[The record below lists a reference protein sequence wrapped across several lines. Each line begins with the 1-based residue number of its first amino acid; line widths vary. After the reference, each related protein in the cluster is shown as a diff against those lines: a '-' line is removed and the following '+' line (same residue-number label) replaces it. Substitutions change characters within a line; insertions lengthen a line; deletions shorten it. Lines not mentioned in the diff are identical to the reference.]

1 MIKQVIAMRRDLHMR
16 RGKEMAQ
23 ASHASMKIFL
33 DRMTFCFDRLDPI
46 TASVY
51 ELEVTPEMKSW
62 IEGLFTKIVVGVGSL
77 DELMEIHDKAIQ
89 AKLPVCLI
97 EDSGATEF
105 HGVATYTCLAIGPAD
120 ADTIDAITGHLK
132 LL

>member
-1 MIKQVIAMRRDLHMR
+1 MRKGKMI
-16 RGKEMAQ
+16 AQ
-23 ASHASMKIFL
+23 GSHASMKIF
-33 DRMTFCFDRLDPI
+33 FDRLSDV
-46 TASVY
+46 TDYDY
-51 ELEVTPEMKSW
+51 EPTFDYTYTLRVTKEMKEW
-62 IEGLFTKIVVGVGSL
+62 IEGKFTKIVVGVNSL
-77 DELMEIHDKAIQ
+77 DELLEIHDKAMQ